1 MAVFTKKSATTNP
14 VGRKTLADFS
24 EWLEAAETL
33 RRLRVEEQLLVEEIA
48 AQAKPFGRTP
58 RPSRVDQLAANILA
72 AAKGDAPPPKVDQ
85 PEQSANAERLAA
97 VRVAIERQCQAVEG
111 LRISLSGKIY
121 PSGRATI
128 WSSASESHNSR
139 SS

>member
-1 MAVFTKKSATTNP
+1 M
-14 VGRKTLADFS
+14 
-24 EWLEAAETL
+24 
-33 RRLRVEEQLLVEEIA
+33 RRLRVEEQLLVEKIERTGEAFRSNA
-48 AQAKPFGRTP
+48 A
-58 RPSRVDQLAANILA
+58 PSRVDQLAANILA

-111 LRISLSGKIY
+111 LRISLREKSIRV
-121 PSGRATI
+121 GRATI
-128 WSSASESHNSR
+128 WWTASESHNSR